1 MEKSTQFPGI
11 SGEANADLETEWPAS
26 SCACPKTVQWTTSNY
41 RGPVAAWSLSY
52 TANNQPCLCFGCRNM
67 ECGSSK
73 IKSDSHRLDREE
85 PPNQQKANSSIS
97 KNLKFGI
104 ERILTPESC
113 KAEGSSGRYLD
124 FKRFR
129 KSTSCMR
136 VV

>member
-1 MEKSTQFPGI
+1 MEKSRQFPGI
-11 SGEANADLETEWPAS
+11 PGEANADQEWPAS
-26 SCACPKTVQWTTSNY
+26 SCAGSETVQWTTSNY
-41 RGPVAAWSLSY
+41 RGPVATWSLSY
-52 TANNQPCLCFGCRNM
+52 TANTEPCPCFGCRNM

-73 IKSDSHRLDREE
+73 IKSGSHRLDREE

-124 FKRFR
+124 FKWFR
-129 KSTSCMR
+129 KSTSCIR
-136 VV
+136 VF